1 MPPARLKD
9 QPRSAK
15 RHSATCKRSGI
26 FWRFLGVVEH
36 SGVRHNRFV
45 GRDGEQMEI
54 GGAIDVLTLVREFW
68 NRAR

>member
-1 MPPARLKD
+1 VPTFVELPSL
-9 QPRSAK
+9 QSPLTGQS
-15 RHSATCKRSGI
+15 
-26 FWRFLGVVEH
+26 VV
-36 SGVRHNRFV
+36 RFV